1 MDIRYKE
8 ISIKEAQSIML
19 DMLINFHK
27 ICKENDLS
35 YFLDWGTLLGA
46 VRHNGFIPWDDDLDV
61 SMPREDFEKFKKL
74 LKKN

>member
-1 MDIRYKE
+1 MNIRYKE

-35 YFLDWGTLLGA
+35 YFLDWGTLLGLLGI
-46 VRHNGFIPWDDDLDV
+46 RDLYLG
-61 SMPREDFEKFKKL
+61 MMT
-74 LKKN
+74 